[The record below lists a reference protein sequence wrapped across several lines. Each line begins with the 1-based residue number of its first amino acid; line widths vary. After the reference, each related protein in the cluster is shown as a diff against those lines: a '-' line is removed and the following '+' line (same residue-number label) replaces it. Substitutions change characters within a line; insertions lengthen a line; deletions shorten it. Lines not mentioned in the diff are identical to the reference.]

1 MIRVLPLLCILFL
14 TACGRQ
20 DEAVVY
26 EVPREDPQPPSSTG
40 AGMAPMMAATSGAGE
55 EAAPTAEPGAS
66 PGVNPMAGQSLP
78 EGSLSESS
86 ENPDWTPPEHW
97 TEQAASS
104 MRRATFVGSNA
115 VGDFEIAVTSFP
127 GDVGGELANVNRWRG
142 QLNMEPVSQAQLEGV
157 LERSEVD
164 GVPVAVTHIDNGDF
178 SMRVAMLPYGGDTWF
193 VRLSGVS
200 AAVAEEVD
208 AYSEFIESI
217 RF

>member
-1 MIRVLPLLCILFL
+1 M
-14 TACGRQ
+14 
-20 DEAVVY
+20 VY

-40 AGMAPMMAATSGAGE
+40 AGMAPMMAATSGSGE
-55 EAAPTAEPGAS
+55 TAPPDGEPVPS

-78 EGSLSESS
+78 EGSLSADSD
-86 ENPDWTPPEHW
+86 NPDWNPPAHW

-104 MRRATFVGSNA
+104 MRRATFVGSNSS
-115 VGDFEIAVTSFP
+115 GEFEIAVTSFP

-142 QLNMEPVSQAQLEGV
+142 QLNLDPINQNELEGV
-157 LERSEVD
+157 LERSEVE

-178 SMRVAMLPYGGDTWF
+178 AMRVAMLPYGGDSWF

-200 AAVAEEVD
+200 AAVEAEVD
-208 AYSEFIESI
+208 VLGEFIESI